1 MSGRFRV
8 DAAGKKGAAMGALS
22 AGQAL
27 HLPLR
32 LHGVRLGHPV
42 DLLLDAAEW
51 RVLGF
56 DVLCGDEG
64 RRFLP
69 FSTARIAEEQISVDS
84 ALMLLEDI
92 DHYRARSRSLR
103 SMLGEPVTRGRLPLG
118 VLRDVEVAA
127 DGTIETL
134 TVELDGVTRT
144 ESPAGAVPSIVAK
157 QDAA

>member
-1 MSGRFRV
+1 
-8 DAAGKKGAAMGALS
+8 MGALS

-27 HLPLR
+27 RLPLR
-32 LHGVRLGHPV
+32 LHGIRLGHPV

-64 RRFLP
+64 HRFLP
-69 FSTARIAEEQISVDS
+69 FTTTRIAEDEISVGS

-103 SMLGEPVTRGRLPLG
+103 SMLGAPVARGGVGLG
-118 VLRDVEVAA
+118 VLRDVEVAP
-127 DGTIETL
+127 DGAIQL
-134 TVELDGVTRT
+134 LMVELDGVRTT
-144 ESPAGAVPSIVAK
+144 ESPVGAVPSIVAK